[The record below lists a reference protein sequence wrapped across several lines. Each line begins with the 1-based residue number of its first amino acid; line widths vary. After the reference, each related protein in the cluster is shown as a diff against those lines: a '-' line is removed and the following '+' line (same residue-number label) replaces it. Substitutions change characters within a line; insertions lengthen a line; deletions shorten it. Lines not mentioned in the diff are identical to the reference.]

1 MFAERSQGQW
11 KMVYYV
17 GLPHFTAD
25 DVLWSIGSPAEPS
38 QEVPQVS
45 APVCKTVLPI
55 GITVIV
61 RNTGRLIGITVILT
75 DLIKFDRFIFLLA
88 TDLLHSNRYN

>member
-61 RNTGRLIGITVILT
+61 RNTGRLIGITIHHIVQPQDANPDFHNGFCNT
-75 DLIKFDRFIFLLA
+75 
-88 TDLLHSNRYN
+88 